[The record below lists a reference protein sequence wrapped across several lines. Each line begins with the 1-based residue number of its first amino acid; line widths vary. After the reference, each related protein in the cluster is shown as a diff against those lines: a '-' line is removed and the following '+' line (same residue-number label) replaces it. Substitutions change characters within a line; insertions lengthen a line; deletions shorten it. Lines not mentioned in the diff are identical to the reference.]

1 MQINN
6 VKYLMTFKETKE
18 INEIIEEIQEI
29 EKYQRNIDIANAER
43 FLTKLSIKYAKYK
56 VEYNILNTHIGKTL
70 KENLRN
76 AKNFLFYVADKIIV
90 ENTMGITN
98 G

>member
-29 EKYQRNIDIANAER
+29 EKYQRNIDIANA
-43 FLTKLSIKYAKYK
+43 S
-56 VEYNILNTHIGKTL
+56 
-70 KENLRN
+70 
-76 AKNFLFYVADKIIV
+76 
-90 ENTMGITN
+90 
-98 G
+98 